1 MSGLEDGFSAEML
14 SVQGYSYTYD
24 NIFLPHIDFSTDAVS
39 LPHASASMFHY
50 RSTVSLRQCM
60 PCPSPTWL
68 FPWPLS
74 VEPELCTITVTS
86 PLRLSSF
93 AMAHLS
99 VFRLRSY
106 SNYQNI
112 RLWSFLELDFLFG
125 LRLDLKLKPNT
136 FHAYFSYL
144 LKNDSCS
151 TFLSLLSH

>member
-112 RLWSFLELDFLFG
+112 RLVSLMSLVL
-125 LRLDLKLKPNT
+125 
-136 FHAYFSYL
+136 
-144 LKNDSCS
+144 
-151 TFLSLLSH
+151 LLSILSRKQIKLSTLYYEKGYRLTLIVLVELLFVA